1 MEQPAGQ
8 PILKSESDESEV
20 HPDQRVETRLSLR
33 TGGSA
38 GSSWSAIS
46 SSETPFRKRHLVLE
60 EELGENPIPIFGSI
74 SIQGLAD
81 RMEDRVVVQENFCD
95 DQPDIAGGKPL
106 HFFAV
111 YDGHGGSHVILF

>member
-8 PILKSESDESEV
+8 PIPKSESDESEV

-60 EELGENPIPIFGSI
+60 EELGENPMPIFGSI
-74 SIQGLAD
+74 SIHGLAD
-81 RMEDRVVVQENFCD
+81 RMEDTVVVQENFC